1 MSLCWVNNFYEQ
13 ICDHRYHLQCT
24 LTIISTIDIES
35 LRYIYRFAFI
45 ALFGACVL
53 MTISFIKGPV
63 NVHVIVMIPHVS
75 TNKQISK
82 YENMTPWH
90 LNVHTRGS
98 FKSTLG
104 LIRISSELKLPYY
117 ESIADCRSFEHLD
130 EMNLISLILKLFGN

>member
-13 ICDHRYHLQCT
+13 ICDHRYHQCT
-24 LTIISTIDIES
+24 LTIISTIEIES
-35 LRYIYRFAFI
+35 LRYIHRFAFI

-53 MTISFIKGPV
+53 MKISFIKGPV
-63 NVHVIVMIPHVS
+63 WVNVHVMIPRVS

-82 YENMTPWH
+82 YEHMTPWH
-90 LNVHTRGS
+90 LNVHTCGS

-104 LIRISSELKLPYY
+104 LIRISSELKLPYC

-130 EMNLISLILKLFGN
+130 EINLISLILKLFGN